1 MTCTHHTRPTY
12 PVHLFYWIFAF
23 LFPTHSS
30 CAFVSFHTHS
40 LSPPS
45 SPSLFLRPAG
55 HSSRNRKYPSS
66 FPDSPLCQF
75 PQRSPS
81 IPVFD
86 FPLVC
91 KDKKQTPAMGTF
103 SEYPFQPPHLLSVL
117 LSLFF
122 LPRSSLSSGKVK
134 RWVVYSVI
142 FTTVDLNKDA
152 LQIPVY
158 V

>member
-1 MTCTHHTRPTY
+1 MSINQY
-12 PVHLFYWIFAF
+12 F
-23 LFPTHSS
+23 LLILTQFPTQFLLCFRCYCLISYSLTFSAFSLPHSS
-30 CAFVSFHTHS
+30 SDLRVTPAGTGSIR
-40 LSPPS
+40 PPFQS
-45 SPSLFLRPAG
+45 SPL
-55 HSSRNRKYPSS
+55 H
-66 FPDSPLCQF
+66 QF
-75 PQRSPS
+75 PQCSSS

-142 FTTVDLNKDA
+142 FRMVDLNKDA
-152 LQIPVY
+152 LQIPLY

>member
-1 MTCTHHTRPTY
+1 MCFSIPNTFPPVLSSHFILTH
-12 PVHLFYWIFAF
+12 F
-23 LFPTHSS
+23 LRLPLPHSS
-30 CAFVSFHTHS
+30 SD
-40 LSPPS
+40 
-45 SPSLFLRPAG
+45 LRVTPAG
-55 HSSRNRKYPSS
+55 TGSIRPPFQS
-66 FPDSPLCQF
+66 SPLCQF

-142 FTTVDLNKDA
+142 FRTVDLNKDA